1 MRKIVSI
8 KTYSFSKTDTCF
20 VSKLKLYGLILSLF
34 YSCEINC
41 CCNVSVKYITLVES
55 RLVMLLLQCK
65 SQLFLIISLRIELH
79 KNCSNSSYIRS
90 ICFPKCTTSN
100 QAKTFLLR
108 NMFNKNW
115 SRQVYISHNEYYTA
129 GYTPCPHR
137 PHTLKPINL
146 R

>member
-1 MRKIVSI
+1 MQKRTSILSI
-8 KTYSFSKTDTCF
+8 KTYSFSKTDTRF
-20 VSKLKLYGLILSLF
+20 VSKLKLYGFILSLF
-34 YSCEINC
+34 YTSCEINC
-41 CCNVSVKYITLVES
+41 CCNVSVKYITFVGS

-108 NMFNKNW
+108 NIFNKNW

-129 GYTPCPHR
+129 GYTPCPIG
-137 PHTLKPINL
+137 HTP
-146 R
+146 